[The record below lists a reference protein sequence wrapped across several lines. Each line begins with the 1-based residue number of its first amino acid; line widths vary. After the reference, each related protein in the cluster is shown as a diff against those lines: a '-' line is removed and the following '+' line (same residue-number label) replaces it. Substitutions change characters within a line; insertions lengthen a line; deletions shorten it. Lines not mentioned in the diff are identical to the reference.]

1 MAKIRLVKLISGD
14 FVIGVDEEEKK
25 GIKNIGSLQ
34 FVPAENGGMSAALI
48 PYGFPFEDEFKGFV
62 GNDKVL
68 YEIEKVPEDLQNKYT
83 EATSDIKLI
92 SGSNNGNIIL

>member
-1 MAKIRLVKLISGD
+1 MGKIRLVKVISGE
-14 FVIGVDEEEKK
+14 FVVGVDDEEKN
-25 GIKNIGSLQ
+25 GIKNIGFLQ
-34 FVPAENGGMSAALI
+34 FAPSESGGMSIGLI
-48 PYGFPFEDEFKGFV
+48 PYGFPFEDEFRGFI
-62 GNDKVL
+62 GNEQIL

>member
-1 MAKIRLVKLISGD
+1 MAEIRLGKLVSGD
-14 FVIGVDEEEKK
+14 FIIGVNDEENK

-34 FVPAENGGMSAALI
+34 FVPAETGGMSVALI
-48 PYGFPFEDEFKGFV
+48 PFGFIS
-62 GNDKVL
+62 NDKII

-83 EATSDIKLI
+83 EATSNIKLI

>member
-14 FVIGVDEEEKK
+14 FVIGIDEEEKK
-25 GIKNIGSLQ
+25 GISNIGSLQ
-34 FVPAENGGMSAALI
+34 FVPAENGGMSVALI

-62 GNDKVL
+62 ADDKIL
-68 YEIEKVPEDLQNKYT
+68 YEVEKVPEDLQNKYT
-83 EATSDIKLI
+83 EATSNIKLI

>member
-34 FVPAENGGMSAALI
+34 FVPAENGLWFS
-48 PYGFPFEDEFKGFV
+48 F
-62 GNDKVL
+62 
-68 YEIEKVPEDLQNKYT
+68 
-83 EATSDIKLI
+83 
-92 SGSNNGNIIL
+92 

>member
-1 MAKIRLVKLISGD
+1 MATIRLVKLISGD
-14 FVIGVDEEEKK
+14 FVIGLQDEEKN
-25 GIKNIGSLQ
+25 GIKNIGALQ
-34 FVPAENGGMSAALI
+34 FMPAETGGMSMALI
-48 PYGFPFEDEFKGFV
+48 PYGFPFEEEFKGFISD
-62 GNDKVL
+62 DKIL

>member
-1 MAKIRLVKLISGD
+1 MAVIRLVKLISGD
-14 FVIGVDEEEKK
+14 FVIGIDDEENK
-25 GIKNIGSLQ
+25 GVKNIGSLQ
-34 FVPAENGGMSAALI
+34 FVPGEAGGMSVALI
-48 PYGFPFEDEFKGFV
+48 PYGFPFEEEFKGFIS
-62 GNDKVL
+62 NEKVL